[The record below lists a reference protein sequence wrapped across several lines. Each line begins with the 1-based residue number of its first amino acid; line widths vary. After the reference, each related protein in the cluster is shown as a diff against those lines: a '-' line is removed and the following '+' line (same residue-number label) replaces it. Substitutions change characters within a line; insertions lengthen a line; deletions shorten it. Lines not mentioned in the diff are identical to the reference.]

1 MDFTGMSWRWLSQS
15 IRRKKVRQNNW
26 PDSWRGRW
34 SRRHQSSPEQSG
46 LPLPEDFEG
55 RQLRFRKETGTEYL
69 LFPVLGVI
77 LAVFFHWQARNTEI
91 EARKKREKQLQ
102 YDYADLVYQLMV
114 FTGAGLTVSR
124 AWKQIVN
131 NYEKRLEHE
140 NSQQR
145 AVYEEM
151 EIALG
156 RWKMG
161 FRRARQSV
169 VLGNDV
175 STMNTGA
182 CLRFLDKAGRP
193 E

>member
-1 MDFTGMSWRWLSQS
+1 M
-15 IRRKKVRQNNW
+15 
-26 PDSWRGRW
+26 
-34 SRRHQSSPEQSG
+34 
-46 LPLPEDFEG
+46 
-55 RQLRFRKETGTEYL
+55 

-156 RWKMG
+156 EMENGLPESQAVSRFGERCQHNEYRRLSSILGQSRQTGMKNLQELLG
-161 FRRARQSV
+161 SGDGHCLGTAEAGSEAFRRGSRNEAAPAIISDAS
-169 VLGNDV
+169 GGHGIGDGSGADGDAV
-175 STMNTGA
+175 SN
-182 CLRFLDKAGRP
+182 GRLL
-193 E
+193 